1 MALQGSYKVASNAA
15 VVVHAG
21 KSDEMIIRGLKSIA
35 LPIGF
40 TASSTTV
47 DVMGERLAQ
56 VLPTGGTYD
65 TISCDYNFVIGDPSQ
80 TFLIDAALNN
90 TEIQD
95 MRFMVDYNML
105 CGDFAALD
113 LISDSGGSYR
123 VGTFSSPQGT
133 KNDVFNGTVEFQPA
147 GPSTLFIAHANGT
160 DLTFTSGGTGLSA
173 TIASTTQ
180 DFLAL
185 GFEAD
190 MIMYLDHVN
199 GLDPMIVQ
207 IESVTANLI
216 TLKDGVGDEDSVP
229 DFAGVA
235 TTAIHAGKQ
244 MQVSGLAELNCG

>member
-1 MALQGSYKVASNAA
+1 MALQGSYKVVSNAA

-35 LPIGF
+35 LPVGF
-40 TASSTTV
+40 TMNTITV
-47 DVMGERLAQ
+47 DSMGERLSQ

-80 TFLIDAALNN
+80 TFLINAAINN
-90 TEIQD
+90 TEIRD
-95 MRFMVDYNML
+95 MRFMVDNNML

-123 VGTFSSPQGT
+123 VGTFSSPTGT
-133 KNDVFNGTVEFQPA
+133 KNDVFNGTVEFLPA

-160 DLTFTSGGTGLSA
+160 DLTFTSGGTGVAA

-180 DFLAL
+180 DFVAL
-185 GFEAD
+185 GFED
-190 MIMYLDHVN
+190 GMIMYLDHVN
-199 GLDPMIVQ
+199 SLDPMIVQ
-207 IESVTANLI
+207 IDTVAANLI

-229 DFAGVA
+229 DFTGVA

-244 MQVSGLAELNCG
+244 MQVSGLEGISCS